1 MSPFPVGP
9 CIPVGPVTPCTPVA
23 PVFDAVPGIP
33 IGPVIPVSPVLPAIP
48 VSPVIPVAPV
58 FVAKPSGPRGP
69 VYPVVPV
76 GPASPV
82 NPKGTKVVRMK
93 DALQLSKYSD
103 KAALGTEE
111 YALNLNKMR
120 VFVSHRQTGLEI
132 YNGITSSVAVV
143 KDALVTV
150 TLSEAANGFGVKVP
164 FSSWKY
170 NVHWRETTSGWAVLT
185 HTCISHIPGGIILDD
200 NRPGINAN

>member
-9 CIPVGPVTPCTPVA
+9 CTPVGPVTPCTPVA
-23 PVFDAVPGIP
+23 PVFAAVPGIP
-33 IGPVIPVSPVLPAIP
+33 IGPVVPVSPVIP
-48 VSPVIPVAPV
+48 VIPVIPVAPV
-58 FVAKPSGPRGP
+58 FVAKPSGPCGP
-69 VYPVVPV
+69 VYPVAPV

-120 VFVSHRQTGLEI
+120 VFVSHKQTGLEI
-132 YNGITSSVAVV
+132 CNGITSSVAVV

-164 FSSWKY
+164 VSS
-170 NVHWRETTSGWAVLT
+170 
-185 HTCISHIPGGIILDD
+185 
-200 NRPGINAN
+200 